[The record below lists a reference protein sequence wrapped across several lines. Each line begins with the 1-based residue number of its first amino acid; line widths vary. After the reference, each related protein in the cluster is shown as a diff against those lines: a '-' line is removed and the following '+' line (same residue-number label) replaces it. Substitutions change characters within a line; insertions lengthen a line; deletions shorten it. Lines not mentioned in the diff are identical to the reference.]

1 MARTLK
7 KIKRK
12 NKKNSRKR
20 KYQTGGNDENLP
32 PPPPP
37 YTPEKI
43 KPTQVPSSDAPI
55 KIKERLSL
63 KLNNVE
69 RIGGVSANG
78 TIYKFIDSN
87 DQYVKCIMKTS
98 QNAFSDNLLYEY
110 AVGKYLNSL
119 NEYDCF
125 VYTYDLYLLKD
136 NSLTELKSLDE
147 NSNTKTMLGKNL
159 DLPVMGFDFGNDD
172 DHVIGNDLKKLTKN
186 NNYVDQEIGHH
197 MCDKNTNFALVQEY
211 IEDGKNFLSYFVGE
225 NTGKIEYES
234 LDFYLILYQIY
245 KPLRDL
251 QGKFSH
257 NDLHMNNIM
266 IKELKDAK
274 TIKIDEIDEI
284 EYPCKYQPYIIDY
297 GRCFFSQTNLQN
309 VKDSKGFWDSIN
321 EELFKVGG
329 ITKEQYI
336 NILAQCGMK
345 QIPYN
350 YKPDIRLYNT
360 LFTNT
365 NLTNLDD
372 ILKAIVEGIQK
383 PRTKKRNFSDIHDND
398 NDNND
403 TDDNKNLPPP
413 IPH

>member
-7 KIKRK
+7 KIKIK

-20 KYQTGGNDENLP
+20 KYQTGGSVDTFLP
-32 PPPPP
+32 PPPPSP
-37 YTPEKI
+37 SQQDITPK
-43 KPTQVPSSDAPI
+43 KKNPHQVPDAPI
-55 KIKERLSL
+55 KTIERPSL
-63 KLNNVE
+63 TLKNVE
-69 RIGGVSANG
+69 VIGGVSANG

-125 VYTYDLYLLKD
+125 VYTYDLYLLED
-136 NSLTELKSLDE
+136 DSLTKLKSLDD
-147 NSNTKTMLGKNL
+147 NSNIKIMLGINV
-159 DLPVMGFDFGNDD
+159 DLPVMGLDFGNDD
-172 DHVIGNDLKKLTKN
+172 DHVFGNDLEKLTKY
-186 NNYVDQEIGHH
+186 NNYVDQQIEHH

-225 NTGKIEYES
+225 ENTGTGKIKYKS

-245 KPLRDL
+245 KPLCEL
-251 QGKFSH
+251 ENKFSH

-266 IKELKDAK
+266 IKELEVAK
-274 TIKIDEIDEI
+274 TIKIDEI
-284 EYPCKYQPYIIDY
+284 EYTCKYQPYIIDY
-297 GRCFFSQTNLQN
+297 GRCFFKTGSVNS
-309 VKDSKGFWDSIN
+309 KDSKGFWDSIN
-321 EELFKVGG
+321 EELSNING
-329 ITKEQYI
+329 ITKQQYI

-365 NLTNLDD
+365 NLTNLND

-383 PRTKKRNFSDIHDND
+383 PRTKKRNFSDIDPNV
-398 NDNND
+398 
-403 TDDNKNLPPP
+403 PPP
-413 IPH
+413 IPQI